1 MHPVDSSLRQTSIL
15 LARFAAHAT
24 GAKAY
29 SLCQDGH
36 RGLRRKQR
44 RSSLARY
51 AIHVEDAQVA
61 TLEFAF
67 DQDPIPAEKLALL
80 DRMAAA
86 IETVQALPNSVGAM
100 AARAASLEVEL
111 AEIKIS
117 ERTRGLLAEQT
128 AAEDA
133 VEAIVRH
140 VQQVQCRSELGLV
153 FEQLLP
159 YLEERVEERK
169 LLVKAKLLLQD
180 RHGLS
185 EQQAYLLLRNR
196 SRSSRKRL
204 REVAEETI
212 SQSAISSKPSPVPD
226 DEKSTLF
233 SAPPSLRL

>member
-29 SLCQDGH
+29 WLSRDVR
-36 RGLRRKQR
+36 RGLRRKQQR
-44 RSSLARY
+44 ASVARY
-51 AIHVEDAQVA
+51 PIHVEDAQVA

-67 DQDPIPAEKLALL
+67 DEDPIPEKKLALL
-80 DRMAAA
+80 DQMAAA
-86 IETVQALPNSVGAM
+86 IETVQALPHSIATM
-100 AARAASLEVEL
+100 AARAASLDVEL

-117 ERTRGLLAEQT
+117 ERTRGLLAERT

-140 VQQVQCRSELGLV
+140 VQQIRERCEMGMV

-159 YLEERVEERK
+159 YLEERVAERK
-169 LLVKAKLLLQD
+169 LLAKAKLLLQG
-180 RHGLS
+180 RHGIS
-185 EQQAYLLLRNR
+185 EQQAYLLLKNR
-196 SRSSRKRL
+196 SRSTRKRL

-212 SQSAISSKPSPVPD
+212 SQSRQRFSEPEQGSGNEEPFGAVLGD
-226 DEKSTLF
+226 STC
-233 SAPPSLRL
+233 